1 MGEGLTEAEV
11 VRWLVAVGDT
21 VAVDQ
26 PVVEVETAKSVVE
39 VPSPFAGTVSELHGE
54 EGEVMAV
61 GGPLIS
67 VAGDVPAD
75 TARAAAVSPE
85 GERYREEE
93 RAGTGSGNVLIG
105 YGTPEAGATG
115 RRRRPRTRP
124 PARGAQPSAPAAPTS
139 AGASAPA
146 RGATQAPA
154 DSEDRARR
162 VPLVT
167 SPLVRQM
174 AREAGLR
181 IADVP
186 GSGPGGLITR
196 RDVRAAVEAARADT
210 ATDTTGTTEVTGT
223 GARREDAGATATT
236 GAIGAI
242 GSAGATGSAATT
254 GSAGATGSA
263 ATTGAIGSAGTTG
276 AIGSAGAAGA
286 IGSAGAAGAAGSA
299 GATGSAATRAT
310 EAGETA
316 ATTGARDPRTGLT
329 ESRRVPMSGFR
340 RSVAAS
346 LSRSRREIPE
356 ATVWVDV
363 DATDL
368 VRLRRSDPEG
378 PGLLAYVARFVVA
391 GLRAHPELNGLVDTE
406 RGELVQY
413 DGINLGL
420 AVQTDRGL
428 VAPAVMGAHGLT
440 TRALDARIRELT
452 RQAREGTVPPAHMNA
467 GTFTL
472 NNYGSLRV
480 DGSAAIINHPQVA
493 ILGLGRILDRP
504 WIVDGEVVARKITQL
519 SFAFDHRVCD
529 GGAAAGFMRVVAD
542 AMENPAAAIADL

>member
-1 MGEGLTEAEV
+1 VTTQTFDLPDLGEGLTEAEV

-26 PVVEVETAKSVVE
+26 PIVEVETAKSIVE

-54 EGEVMAV
+54 EGRVMEV
-61 GGPLIS
+61 GRPLIS
-67 VAGDVPAD
+67 VTDGSGGEAASGSG
-75 TARAAAVSPE
+75 TASGTAAKVSAE

-105 YGTPEAGATG
+105 YGTPEAAASG
-115 RRRRPRTRP
+115 RRRRPRGRP
-124 PARGAQPSAPAAPTS
+124 PARPAQPAAPAAAPVS
-139 AGASAPA
+139 AAQASA
-146 RGATQAPA
+146 APA
-154 DSEDRARR
+154 ARTR
-162 VPLVT
+162 PPLVT

-181 IADVP
+181 ISEVP

-196 RDVRAAVEAARADT
+196 RDVREAIEAARVPA
-210 ATDTTGTTEVTGT
+210 AAPAAGPEPVAT
-223 GARREDAGATATT
+223 GAVDA
-236 GAIGAI
+236 
-242 GSAGATGSAATT
+242 
-254 GSAGATGSA
+254 
-263 ATTGAIGSAGTTG
+263 
-276 AIGSAGAAGA
+276 
-286 IGSAGAAGAAGSA
+286 
-299 GATGSAATRAT
+299 
-310 EAGETA
+310 
-316 ATTGARDPRTGLT
+316 RTGLA
-329 ESRRVPMSGFR
+329 ESRRVAMSGFR

-346 LSRSRREIPE
+346 LSRSRSEIPE

-363 DATDL
+363 DATEL
-368 VRLRRSDPEG
+368 VRLRRSDPSG
-378 PGLLAYVARFVVA
+378 PGLMSYVARFVVA
-391 GLRAHPELNGLVDTE
+391 GLRAHPELNGRVDAE

-413 DGINLGL
+413 DGVNLGL

-428 VAPAVMGAHGLT
+428 VAPAVLGAHRLT
-440 TRALDARIRELT
+440 TAELDGEIRRLT
-452 RQAREGTVPPAHMNA
+452 AAAREGRASQAEMTG

-493 ILGLGRILDRP
+493 ILGLGRIMDRP
-504 WIVDGEVVARKITQL
+504 WVVDGELTVRKITQL

-542 AMENPAAAIADL
+542 AMENPAAAIARL